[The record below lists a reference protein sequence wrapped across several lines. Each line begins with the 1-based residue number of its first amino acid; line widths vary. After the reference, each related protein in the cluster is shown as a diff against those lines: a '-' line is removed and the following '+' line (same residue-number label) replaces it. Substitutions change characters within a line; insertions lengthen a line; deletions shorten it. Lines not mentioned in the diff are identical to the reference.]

1 MSSVTKKKRSAYDV
15 FLWVPFGILIFFV
28 GGALIWNL
36 AISFTR
42 WYGYGPLRE
51 WVGFQNYERI
61 FGDPTFW
68 GAFGHAF
75 LYIIPMALIPTVLGL
90 LIAALMFDFLVGEF
104 GKKVATW
111 IRASLY
117 LPQIIPVM
125 ITGVVWRWILD
136 PSAGSLN
143 HLLKSIGLGSLTRD
157 WYNNPKAA
165 TFALAFVL
173 VWIQLG
179 YTTVIFL
186 SGLSRVNP
194 YVLEAAHVDGAN
206 WWQRFRHITSKELTP
221 ELAVVLLTSVVGA
234 LKIFA
239 PVYYVTGG
247 GPDNATMVP
256 SLYSFNAF
264 FGGSRVGYGSAVSV
278 LLALVITVFAL
289 LLVRAQRKQLRGE

>member
-1 MSSVTKKKRSAYDV
+1 
-15 FLWVPFGILIFFV
+15 
-28 GGALIWNL
+28 
-36 AISFTR
+36 
-42 WYGYGPLRE
+42 
-51 WVGFQNYERI
+51 
-61 FGDPTFW
+61 
-68 GAFGHAF
+68 
-75 LYIIPMALIPTVLGL
+75 
-90 LIAALMFDFLVGEF
+90 
-104 GKKVATW
+104 
-111 IRASLY
+111 

-125 ITGVVWRWILD
+125 ITGVIWRWILD
-136 PSAGSLN
+136 PEHGSLN
-143 HLLKSIGLGSLTRD
+143 ILLKSLGLRSLTHD
-157 WYNNPKAA
+157 WYNEPGAA

-173 VWIQLG
+173 IWIQLG

-206 WWQRFRHITSKELTP
+206 WWQRFRYITSRELAP
-221 ELAVVLLTSVVGA
+221 EIAVVLLTSVVGA

-264 FGGSRVGYGSAVSV
+264 FGGNRVGYGSAVSF
-278 LLALVITVFAL
+278 LLAIVITFFAL